1 MKDPFDNRKR
11 AFFMSNLKEAKPKE
25 PPFVLV
31 HDIKLSQY
39 KNQPTDISSLPCTF
53 KPRAFEAWGFF
64 PREVG
69 NMMNNVVLEVT
80 LLGLL

>member
-31 HDIKLSQY
+31 HGIKLSQY
-39 KNQPTDISSLPCTF
+39 KNQPTDIISQSLQR
-53 KPRAFEAWGFF
+53 KSR
-64 PREVG
+64 
-69 NMMNNVVLEVT
+69 
-80 LLGLL
+80 